1 MGMMKCLGHKI
12 MKIVQVHSQIIYLFI
27 YLFYRK
33 IERTTQNQIHKDI
46 LLVEARKLLNE
57 NKKDLFSINC
67 L

>member
-1 MGMMKCLGHKI
+1 

-67 L
+67 LW